1 MAQSG
6 SALQWGCRGRRFK
19 SSRPDQ
25 CLSVGRIS
33 ASRHSTPALAPAS
46 VSSSFPP
53 AVSGGAGLLRRL
65 LAFPLLLT
73 LLAAAGCGGEKTALQ
88 AFEEGDYQTAY
99 SLFKPRAEAGDSE
112 AQNYLG
118 VLYYLGLGVRR
129 NWTQA
134 LRWYEKSAKQGDP
147 KAQLNYGL
155 MFHNAY
161 GTGQDMVEAFS
172 WYYAA
177 YRQGNPTAKRYM
189 ESLAA
194 QNKLSPNQM
203 NFAKRNA
210 MQYILNPVVA
220 EQASE
225 GRLFRGQQVARD

>member
-25 CLSVGRIS
+25 CLSVGRVS
-33 ASRHSTPALAPAS
+33 ASRHSAPALTPAGA
-46 VSSSFPP
+46 SSSLPP
-53 AVSGGAGLLRRL
+53 VSGGSGLLGRL
-65 LAFPLLLT
+65 LAPPLLLT
-73 LLAAAGCGGEKTALQ
+73 ALAAAGCGGEKTALQ

-129 NWTQA
+129 NWPQA
-134 LRWYEKSAKQGDP
+134 LRWYEQAAKQGDP

-172 WYYAA
+172 WYYAS

-194 QNKLSPNQM
+194 ENKLSPNQM

-210 MQYILNPVVA
+210 TEYILNPVVA

-225 GRLFRGQQVARD
+225 GRLFRGQQAARN

>member
-25 CLSVGRIS
+25 CLSVGRVS
-33 ASRHSTPALAPAS
+33 ASRHSAPALAPAGA
-46 VSSSFPP
+46 SSSLPP
-53 AVSGGAGLLRRL
+53 VSGRPGLLGRL
-65 LAFPLLLT
+65 FAPPLLLT
-73 LLAAAGCGGEKTALQ
+73 ALAAAGCGGEKTALQ

-129 NWTQA
+129 NWPQA
-134 LRWYEKSAKQGDP
+134 LRWYEQAAKQGDP

-172 WYYAA
+172 WYYAS

-194 QNKLSPNQM
+194 ENKLSPNQM

-210 MQYILNPVVA
+210 TEYILNPVVA

-225 GRLFRGQQVARD
+225 GRLFRGQQAARN